1 MASKYDELVVNV
13 KKYYCFAQAI
23 KYYSNLLMQV
33 EESKKFIPYFIC
45 LDNYAERLIAYTT
58 FTFADLQV
66 KKSIILPKSDANRIY
81 LRGCLESC
89 FIINIL
95 LNNYSLS
102 EKFMSNIKADI
113 KKINAA
119 YKDSSINRKTI
130 YKEYY
135 EEDLEDIKYERR
147 YSWLPRR
154 KKKKAANISDL
165 VNYMSI
171 EDDAKRAYFEMY
183 IRALDSYSHPSFY
196 IPSMFHAPKLNANFK
211 EIYLLYDDG
220 EIINECNKIIINSL
234 NAFLK
239 SINMEH
245 STDFLELMN
254 NAYEINS
261 TPITSMF
268 HVNDYILNESDE
280 FKKEDICRFL
290 WNRFDINK
298 FYLSHVKQYPQ
309 YIHNITLGFSMFIDY
324 LKSKNDNTNYKLVNT
339 IMLLEDALLR
349 YDEFLKAYTTDY
361 ITSFYVQS
369 RYLIEFIVNL
379 NILLNEDEE
388 RSYVYFIH
396 QDIKSYQYKQNIY
409 SFYKTQNLSNP
420 QVEKNIERIEEKN
433 KEDVKFIHDYYLNK
447 FNHEV
452 DDKTIS
458 RLNGWAIH
466 LKGLDNEEV
475 YNLPLLLSFSIDDL
489 IKNVQEM
496 FKSMNLM
503 NISDFVQG
511 YYEESCA
518 YSHVTPY
525 AFFNNLKIYGSNA
538 LIKEQFIV
546 INLLI
551 VQLYSKIISVLHL
564 DENDP
569 DLKHVENLLINSLMT
584 LVITLNRQK

>member
-1 MASKYDELVVNV
+1 MASKYDELLLNV

-33 EESKKFIPYFIC
+33 EESKKFISYFIC

-58 FTFADLQV
+58 FTYADLQV
-66 KKSIILPKSDANRIY
+66 KNSIILPKSDANRIY

-102 EKFMSNIKADI
+102 EKFISNIKADI
-113 KKINAA
+113 KKINYA
-119 YKDSSINRKTI
+119 YKDSSINRKEI
-130 YKEYY
+130 YSEYY
-135 EEDLEDIKYERR
+135 SEDLENVKYERR
-147 YSWLPRR
+147 YSWLPRY

-165 VNYMSI
+165 VNYMAI
-171 EDDAKRAYFEMY
+171 DDEAKKAYFEMY
-183 IRALDSYSHPSFY
+183 IRSLDSYSHPSFY
-196 IPSMFHAPKLNANFK
+196 IPSMFHAPKLNPNFK
-211 EIYLLYDDG
+211 EIFLLYDKG
-220 EIINECNKIIINSL
+220 GIIHECNKIIIDSL

-254 NAYEINS
+254 NNYEINS
-261 TPITSMF
+261 TPITSMRY
-268 HVNDYILNESDE
+268 VNDYILNNSDICS
-280 FKKEDICRFL
+280 KEDVCRFL
-290 WNRFDINK
+290 WSRYSIKD

-309 YIHNITLGFSMFIDY
+309 YIGHVTLGFSLLIDY
-324 LKSKNDNTNYKLVNT
+324 LKDKNDNTNYKLVDT

-349 YDEFLKAYTTDY
+349 YDEFLKAFTTNY

-379 NILLNEDEE
+379 NIVLNEDKE
-388 RSYVYFIH
+388 RAYIYFIH

-409 SFYKTQNLSNP
+409 NFFKTQNIENAR
-420 QVEKNIERIEEKN
+420 VEKDIIRIEEKN
-433 KEDVKFIHDYYLNK
+433 KKDLEYIRNYYLNNY
-447 FNHEV
+447 NHEV

-458 RLNGWAIH
+458 RLNGWALH
-466 LKGLDNEEV
+466 LTGLDNEEV
-475 YNLPLLLSFSIDDL
+475 INLPALLSFSIENL
-489 IKNVQEM
+489 VKEVQEM
-496 FKSMNLM
+496 FKEFGLM

-525 AFFNNLKIYGSNA
+525 AFFNDLKIYRSNA
-538 LIKEQFIV
+538 LIREQYIV
-546 INLLI
+546 INLLMI
-551 VQLYSKIISVLHL
+551 QLYNKIVEVFNL
-564 DENDP
+564 DENDI
-569 DLKHVENLLINSLMT
+569 DLRRIEDLLINSLLKLT
-584 LVITLNRQK
+584 LSLKK

>member
-1 MASKYDELVVNV
+1 MSTK
-13 KKYYCFAQAI
+13 AI
-23 KYYSNLLMQV
+23 KS
-33 EESKKFIPYFIC
+33 
-45 LDNYAERLIAYTT
+45 T
-58 FTFADLQV
+58 
-66 KKSIILPKSDANRIY
+66 
-81 LRGCLESC
+81 
-89 FIINIL
+89 IN
-95 LNNYSLS
+95 
-102 EKFMSNIKADI
+102 KADI

-119 YKDSSINRKTI
+119 YKDSSINRRQI

-147 YSWLPRR
+147 YSWLPRK

-171 EDDAKRAYFEMY
+171 DDEAKKAYFEMY
-183 IRALDSYSHPSFY
+183 IRSLDSYSHPSFY

-211 EIYLLYDDG
+211 EIYLLYDEG
-220 EIINECNKIIINSL
+220 GIINECNKIIIDSL

-254 NAYEINS
+254 NEYELNS
-261 TPITSMF
+261 TPVISMID
-268 HVNDYILNESDE
+268 VNDHILNESNE
-280 FKKEDICRFL
+280 FSTSDICRFL
-290 WNRFDINK
+290 WNRYDIRK

-309 YIHNITLGFSMFIDY
+309 YIHNITLGFSLFIDF
-324 LKSKNDNTNYKLVNT
+324 LRSKNDNTNYKLVNT

-369 RYLIEFIVNL
+369 RYLIEFVVNL

-388 RSYVYFIH
+388 RSYIYFIH

-409 SFYKTQNLSNP
+409 NFYKTQNLTNP
-420 QVEKNIERIEEKN
+420 QVEKDIERIE
-433 KEDVKFIHDYYLNK
+433 VKHIQDIEFIHDYYLNK
-447 FNHEV
+447 FNHDVEE
-452 DDKTIS
+452 KSIS
-458 RLNGWAIH
+458 RLNGWALH

-475 YNLPLLLSFSIDDL
+475 CNLPLLLTHSIEDL
-489 IKNVQEM
+489 IKDVQEM
-496 FKSMNLM
+496 FKSLNLM
-503 NISDFVQG
+503 NIADFVQG

-525 AFFNNLKIYGSNA
+525 AFFNSLKIYGSNA
-538 LIKEQFIV
+538 LIKEQFVV

-551 VQLYSKIISVLHL
+551 VQLYSKIIQVLNL

-569 DLKHVENLLINSLMT
+569 DLKHVEVLLINSLMT
-584 LVITLNRQK
+584 LVMELRKQK

>member
-1 MASKYDELVVNV
+1 MASKYDELKLNV
-13 KKYYCFAQAI
+13 RKYYCFAQAI

-33 EESKKFIPYFIC
+33 EESKKFTAYFIC

-58 FTFADLQV
+58 FTYADLQV
-66 KKSIILPKSDANRIY
+66 RNSLILPKSDANRIY

-102 EKFMSNIKADI
+102 EKFISNIKADI
-113 KKINAA
+113 KKINYA

-130 YKEYY
+130 YSEYY
-135 EEDLEDIKYERR
+135 SEDLENIKYERR
-147 YSWLPRR
+147 YSWLPRY

-171 EDDAKRAYFEMY
+171 ESEAKKAYFEMY
-183 IRALDSYSHPSFY
+183 IRSLDSYSHPSFY
-196 IPSMFHAPKLNANFK
+196 IPSMFHAPRSNSNFK
-211 EIYLLYDDG
+211 EIYMLYDDG
-220 EIINECNKIIINSL
+220 GIIHECNKMIINSL

-239 SINMEH
+239 SIDMEH

-254 NAYEINS
+254 NNYEINS
-261 TPITSMF
+261 TPITSMRY
-268 HVNDYILNESDE
+268 VNDYVLNQSNVYT
-280 FKKEDICRFL
+280 KEEVCRFL
-290 WNRFDINK
+290 WGRYNIND
-298 FYLSHVKQYPQ
+298 FFISHVKQYPQ
-309 YIHNITLGFSMFIDY
+309 YIGNVTLGVSLLIDY

-349 YDEFLKAYTTDY
+349 YDEFLKAYTTNY

-409 SFYKTQNLSNP
+409 NFFKTQNIDNP
-420 QVEKNIERIEEKN
+420 RVEEDILRIEEKH
-433 KEDVKFIHDYYLNK
+433 KKDLEYIHNYYLEK
-447 FNHEV
+447 FNHDIDE
-452 DDKTIS
+452 KSIS

-466 LKGLDNEEV
+466 LKELNNEEV
-475 YNLPLLLSFSIDDL
+475 VNLPSLLSYSIENLVQD
-489 IKNVQEM
+489 VQEM
-496 FKSMNLM
+496 FKAHNLM
-503 NISDFVQG
+503 NIADFVQG

-525 AFFNNLKIYGSNA
+525 AFFNNLKIYTSNA
-538 LIKEQFIV
+538 LIREQFIV
-546 INLLI
+546 INLLV
-551 VQLYSKIISVLHL
+551 VQLYNKIIEVFKF
-564 DENDP
+564 DDKDM
-569 DLKHVENLLINSLMT
+569 DLIRVEELLINSLTKLMFS
-584 LVITLNRQK
+584 LD